1 MTIRILSSGLLTT
14 IQDGGRH
21 GRLHM
26 ALSRAGAMDP
36 HALALANCL
45 VGNAPNDAGL
55 EFTGSGPTL
64 FFERETCVAITGG
77 VMPAR
82 MTAKGESTSVDLPSH
97 RPVRIAAGTT
107 VRWAACTSGFRV
119 WLAIAGGID
128 SDCVLDSRSSHLA
141 AEIGPSRLQ
150 KDDVLSVGTESE
162 RAVQIR
168 QALARAGLISPRWA
182 VPSSIASTWPV
193 LEIAAIEGRHFNMLS
208 AEDRKRLFDQAW
220 IVSTRSNRQGLS
232 LEGTPLKAPTAQL
245 ASEPV
250 REGTVQ
256 LPPSGEPIILLAEH
270 QSTGGYPRVL
280 EVPLC
285 MREHLA
291 QAGPPARVV
300 FRLIRLEEADL
311 LARKAK
317 ESSDRLQESIES
329 KLCAL

>member
-1 MTIRILSSGLLTT
+1 MTIRVLQSGLLTT

-36 HALALANCL
+36 QALALANGL
-45 VGNAPNDAGL
+45 VGNAPGDAGL
-55 EFTGSGPTL
+55 EFTGSGPAL
-64 FFERETCVAITGG
+64 FFEKETTIAITGG

-82 MTAKGESTSVDLPSH
+82 MSAKGESTSVDLPSH

-128 SDCVLDSRSSHLA
+128 CDCVLDSRSSHLA
-141 AEIGPSRLQ
+141 AEIGPPRLQ
-150 KDDVLSVGTESE
+150 KDDVLTLCSESE
-162 RAVQIR
+162 RTVRIR
-168 QALARAGLISPRWA
+168 QALSRAGLIAPRWA
-182 VPSSIASTWPV
+182 VPSSIAPSWPV

-208 AEDRKRLFDQAW
+208 VEDRKRLFDQAW
-220 IVSTRSNRQGLS
+220 IVTTRSNRQGLS
-232 LEGTPLKAPTAQL
+232 LEGTALNVSAFQL

-256 LPPSGEPIILLAEH
+256 LPPSGQPIILLAEH

-300 FRLIRLEEADL
+300 FRLISLEEADL

-317 ESSDRLQESIES
+317 ESFDRLQESIES
-329 KLCAL
+329 KLQSL